1 MTDNRWPW
9 FGALVCAAAVFFGCH
24 RADRAQSGG
33 TDPKAAI
40 YKHLAKQTGQKEFAP
55 GINLELPQ
63 EVATLRS
70 NAQILEQRTT
80 ALRATL
86 RALDGGEKRPELERE
101 FQGANRAWETA
112 RAEAARKQGE
122 LSEQEDAYIRSVREQ
137 MKEVRDYAA
146 LYRLVGQQLTTA
158 DRLLAEP
165 EVARQR
171 MGLRMAREACSH
183 VNSGAVDVWL
193 AARICEAYFWPHLD
207 IVDTKPGSRERTLEL
222 LETSR
227 RVFFETYETN
237 NVLKNYQLLQT
248 HAPDARAADTFRVQL
263 ADWLEEKGALKHA
276 AEILNEI
283 RDPQVLASAEE
294 RITRVRERATGVP

>member
-1 MTDNRWPW
+1 M
-9 FGALVCAAAVFFGCH
+9 
-24 RADRAQSGG
+24 
-33 TDPKAAI
+33 DPKTAI
-40 YKHLAKQTGQKEFAP
+40 YRHLAKQTGQKEFAP

-70 NAQILEQRTT
+70 NAHVLEQRTT
-80 ALRATL
+80 AVRAALRAW
-86 RALDGGEKRPELERE
+86 DGGENRAALQRE
-101 FQGANRAWETA
+101 FQEAERAWETA
-112 RAEAARKQGE
+112 RAEAARKQEE
-122 LSEQEDAYIRSVREQ
+122 LSRQEDAYIRSVREQ
-137 MKEVRDYAA
+137 MKEVRDYAS

-165 EVARQR
+165 EIARQR
-171 MGLRMAREACSH
+171 MGLRMAREACGH

-207 IVDTKPGSRERTLEL
+207 IADTKPGSRERKLEL

-237 NVLKNYQLLQT
+237 NVLKNYQLLQA
-248 HAPDARAADTFRVQL
+248 HAPDARMADNYRVQL
-263 ADWLEEKGALKHA
+263 VDWLEEKGALKHA

-294 RITRVRERATGVP
+294 RITRVRERAAGVP